1 MNSKLLS
8 LRLNKNWTQD
18 YVAEQLGLSQ
28 PAYSKLEQGQVKLT
42 VDRAGKLAELYEIE
56 PEYFFTNDA
65 PIVNFN
71 DNSQNKNLMQH
82 VDNFHDNSEMKEM
95 YEQRI
100 AEQARQIET
109 LNKRIETL
117 ESQLN
122 TFVEKLAA
130 KL

>member
-1 MNSKLLS
+1 MNHKLLS
-8 LRLNKNWTQD
+8 LRRGDNWTEY
-18 YVAEQLGLSQ
+18 YVAKQLGLSQ
-28 PAYSKLEQGQVKLT
+28 KEYSLLEHGQAKLSVDCANKLG
-42 VDRAGKLAELYEIE
+42 VLYDIE
-56 PEYFFTNDA
+56 PEYFLSNDT
-65 PIVNFN
+65 PIVNFYGKSYARN
-71 DNSQNKNLMQH
+71 LIHHVSNFYDNSG
-82 VDNFHDNSEMKEM
+82 MKEL

-109 LNKRIETL
+109 LQKRIETL

>member
-1 MNSKLLS
+1 MNKLLS

-42 VDRAGKLAELYEIE
+42 IDRAGKLAELYEIE
-56 PEYFFTNDA
+56 PEYFFTNDS
-65 PIVNFN
+65 PTVNFH

-82 VDNFHDNSEMKEM
+82 VESFHDSAEMKEL

-100 AEQARQIET
+100 AEQTRLIET
-109 LNKRIETL
+109 LQKRVEKL
-117 ESQLN
+117 ESQLDM
-122 TFVEKLAA
+122 FVEKLAA

>member
-71 DNSQNKNLMQH
+71 DNSHNKNLMQH
-82 VDNFHDNSEMKEM
+82 VDNFHDNTEMKEL

-100 AEQARQIET
+100 AEQAQHIET
-109 LNKRIETL
+109 LNRRIATL